1 MGPYTRSPRR
11 SQVAP
16 DRSDS
21 TLRTLRIW
29 ALAYLANRGI
39 RGADAQD
46 LAQRALLGALES
58 EGFDPARAA
67 PGDAERAWFTGVLRN
82 EWRDFRRWQ
91 ETRRE
96 VPLSQAEPL
105 AVPSHEGPAEARDLG
120 RALEACTTAE
130 RWRALLAS
138 ADGATVAELAA
149 AEGVRGAT
157 IAYRIRQGRADLARF
172 RGSQVRR

>member
-16 DRSDS
+16 VWSDA
-21 TLRTLRIW
+21 TLETLRIW

-39 RGADAQD
+39 RGANAED

-58 EGFDPARAA
+58 ERFDPARGA
-67 PGDAERAWFTGVLRN
+67 PGDAERAWFTGIVRN
-82 EWRDFRRWQ
+82 EWRNFRRWQ

-105 AVPSHEGPAEARDLG
+105 AVPSHEGAAEARDFT
-120 RALEACTTAE
+120 RFLEPCTTAE
-130 RWRALLAS
+130 QWRALLAS
-138 ADGATVAELAA
+138 AAGATGPELAA
-149 AEGVRGAT
+149 AEGVPVTT
-157 IAYRIRQGRADLARF
+157 IAYRILRARADLAPF
-172 RGSQVRR
+172 LDPHRRR